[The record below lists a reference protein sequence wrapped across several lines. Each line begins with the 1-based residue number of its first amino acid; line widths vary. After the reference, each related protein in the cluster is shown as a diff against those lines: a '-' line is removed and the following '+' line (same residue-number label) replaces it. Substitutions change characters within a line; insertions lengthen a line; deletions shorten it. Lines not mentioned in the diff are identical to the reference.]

1 MASRTRQVN
10 EAMHT
15 SMTPQQIAALFA
27 DEDIDLLIAWIEH
40 AE

>member
-27 DEDIDLLIAWIEH
+27 DEDIDLLLAWIDH
-40 AE
+40 A